1 MTLEELCHLFVRH
14 EFATAGLCL
23 ALSNGYACLIVEV
36 DGFCAFRYQ
45 RKQNFRRFILKGLW
59 QLSDRFD
66 RLLEQLCHPGIV
78 AQFVLEVPDRAIPG
92 VSSQMR
98 NWRRRSIIQKL
109 YSGQKPMR
117 LQSGGIM
124 PGNVARSVA
133 SAVAILV
140 ASFSTVLAEAQSG
153 PPVTIGFSMP
163 LTGGLAVNGTS
174 GLLAMQIWAED
185 TNQKGGLLGRPV
197 KLVYY
202 DDQSN
207 PSLVPG
213 IYTKLLDVDKVDLVV
228 SAYGTN
234 VTAPALPVVIQHN
247 KTFMGL
253 FAMDVNEEF
262 HYPRYFSM
270 LPVGPDPRAAISEGF
285 FEIVKANKEKLGLK
299 TIALAVDD
307 GEATRNT
314 ADGARVN
321 IKKAG
326 LNVVYDKTYPPTTTD
341 FSPIIRAIQA
351 ASPDIVYFASYPP
364 DSVGLIRAMHE
375 IGLNTK
381 ICCGTMT
388 GPQSTSL
395 KTSLGPMLNGII
407 TFDWWL
413 PAPKLRFP
421 GVMEFL
427 ERYQKQ
433 AAGKGVDPLGY
444 YLAPWAYADLQVLG
458 EAVEQTKSLDQDKIA
473 DYIRSHSF
481 KTVVGDVAF
490 GEKGEWKKARV
501 LTIQFQGIAGTS
513 VDDFRDGK
521 GEVVLW
527 PDEYKAGEPILPYSS
542 VKH

>member
-1 MTLEELCHLFVRH
+1 M
-14 EFATAGLCL
+14 
-23 ALSNGYACLIVEV
+23 
-36 DGFCAFRYQ
+36 
-45 RKQNFRRFILKGLW
+45 FRRFIG
-59 QLSDRFD
+59 
-66 RLLEQLCHPGIV
+66 GV
-78 AQFVLEVPDRAIPG
+78 GAATAI
-92 VSSQMR
+92 
-98 NWRRRSIIQKL
+98 
-109 YSGQKPMR
+109 
-117 LQSGGIM
+117 
-124 PGNVARSVA
+124 
-133 SAVAILV
+133 
-140 ASFSTVLAEAQSG
+140 VLATSAAVRAEEPTG
-153 PPVTIGFSMP
+153 TPITIGFSMP

-202 DDQSN
+202 DDQTN

-262 HYPRYFSM
+262 HYPKYFSM

-285 FEIVKANKEKLGLK
+285 FEIVKANKDKLALK

-321 IKKAG
+321 LKKAG
-326 LNVVYDKTYPPTTTD
+326 LQVVYDKTYPPTTTD

-351 ASPDIVYFASYPP
+351 TNPDVVYIASYPP
-364 DSVGLIRAMHE
+364 DSVGLTRAIHE

-381 ICCGTMT
+381 VCCGTMT
-388 GPQSTSL
+388 GPQSTSI
-395 KTSLGPMLNGII
+395 KTSLGPLLNGII
-407 TFDWWL
+407 TFDFWL
-413 PAPKLRFP
+413 PAPTLRFP

-427 ERYQKQ
+427 RRYQER

-458 EAVEQTKSLDQDKIA
+458 EAVEETKSLDQDKIA
-473 DYIRSHSF
+473 DYLRTHSF
-481 KTVVGDVAF
+481 KTVIGDVEF
-490 GEKGEWKKARV
+490 GEKGEWKKARLMTV
-501 LTIQFQGIAGTS
+501 QFQNIAGTS
-513 VDDFRDGK
+513 VDDFRNGK
-521 GEVVLW
+521 GEIVLW
-527 PDEYKAGEPILPYSS
+527 PDQYKAGEPILPYSS

>member
-1 MTLEELCHLFVRH
+1 MSG
-14 EFATAGLCL
+14 AIMAA
-23 ALSNGYACLIVEV
+23 AL
-36 DGFCAFRYQ
+36 
-45 RKQNFRRFILKGLW
+45 
-59 QLSDRFD
+59 
-66 RLLEQLCHPGIV
+66 
-78 AQFVLEVPDRAIPG
+78 
-92 VSSQMR
+92 
-98 NWRRRSIIQKL
+98 
-109 YSGQKPMR
+109 
-117 LQSGGIM
+117 
-124 PGNVARSVA
+124 
-133 SAVAILV
+133 AILLS
-140 ASFSTVLAEAQSG
+140 ASGAALAEAPAG
-153 PPVTIGFSMP
+153 PPITIGFSMP

-197 KLVYY
+197 KLDYY
-202 DDQSN
+202 DDQTN

-234 VTAPALPVVIQHN
+234 VTAPALPVVMQHN
-247 KTFMGL
+247 MTFMGL

-262 HYPRYFSM
+262 RYPKYFSM

-285 FEIVKANKEKLGLK
+285 FEIIKANKEKLGLK

-321 IKKAG
+321 LKKAG

-341 FSPIIRAIQA
+341 FTPIIRAIQA
-351 ASPDIVYFASYPP
+351 TNADIVYVSSYPP
-364 DSVGLIRAMHE
+364 DSVGIIRSVHE
-375 IGLNTK
+375 LGLNTK
-381 ICCGTMT
+381 IFGGNLT
-388 GPQSTSL
+388 GPQSTSI

-413 PAPKLRFP
+413 PAPSLRFP

-458 EAVEQTKSLDQDKIA
+458 DAVEGTKSLDQDKIA
-473 DYIRSHSF
+473 DYIRTHTF

-490 GEKGEWKKARV
+490 GEKGEWKKSRV
-501 LTIQFQGIAGTS
+501 LTIQFQNITGAT

-527 PDEYKAGEPILPYSS
+527 PDEYKAGEAILPYSA

>member
-1 MTLEELCHLFVRH
+1 MFRKLTRVIVAAAAMTL
-14 EFATAGLCL
+14 AA
-23 ALSNGYACLIVEV
+23 
-36 DGFCAFRYQ
+36 
-45 RKQNFRRFILKGLW
+45 
-59 QLSDRFD
+59 
-66 RLLEQLCHPGIV
+66 
-78 AQFVLEVPDRAIPG
+78 
-92 VSSQMR
+92 
-98 NWRRRSIIQKL
+98 
-109 YSGQKPMR
+109 
-117 LQSGGIM
+117 
-124 PGNVARSVA
+124 SVA
-133 SAVAILV
+133 SP
-140 ASFSTVLAEAQSG
+140 AETPSG
-153 PPVTIGFSMP
+153 APITIGFSMP

-185 TNQKGGLLGRPV
+185 TNAKGGLLGRPV

-202 DDQSN
+202 DDQTN

-247 KTFMGL
+247 KTFIGL

-262 HYPRYFSM
+262 RYPKYFSM

-285 FEIVKANKEKLGLK
+285 FEIVKAHKEKLGLK

-321 IKKAG
+321 LKKAG
-326 LNVVYDKTYPPTTTD
+326 LDVVYDKTYPPTTTD
-341 FSPIIRAIQA
+341 FTPIIRAIQA
-351 ASPDIVYFASYPP
+351 KNPDIVYLASYPP
-364 DSVGLIRAMHE
+364 DSVGLIRTMHE
-375 IGLNTK
+375 LGLNTK

-388 GPQSTSL
+388 GPQSTSI

-407 TFDWWL
+407 TFDFWL

-427 ERYQKQ
+427 QRYQQQ

-458 EAVEQTKSLDQDKIA
+458 EAVEQSKSLDQDKIA
-473 DYIRSHSF
+473 DYIRSHTF
-481 KTVVGDVAF
+481 KTVIGEVEF
-490 GEKGEWKKARV
+490 GEKGEWKQARLMTV
-501 LTIQFQGIAGTS
+501 QFQNITS
-513 VDDFRDGK
+513 TNLDDFRDGK

-527 PDEYKAGEPILPYSS
+527 PEQYKAGEPILPYSA

>member
-1 MTLEELCHLFVRH
+1 MLR
-14 EFATAGLCL
+14 AAG
-23 ALSNGYACLIVEV
+23 
-36 DGFCAFRYQ
+36 
-45 RKQNFRRFILKGLW
+45 
-59 QLSDRFD
+59 
-66 RLLEQLCHPGIV
+66 
-78 AQFVLEVPDRAIPG
+78 
-92 VSSQMR
+92 R
-98 NWRRRSIIQKL
+98 NRRRP
-109 YSGQKPMR
+109 SGT
-117 LQSGGIM
+117 I
-124 PGNVARSVA
+124 
-133 SAVAILV
+133 AILG
-140 ASFSTVLAEAQSG
+140 AALLTGSSLAGAETPSG
-153 PPVTIGFSMP
+153 TPVMIGFSMP
-163 LTGGLAVNGTS
+163 LTGALAVNGTS

-185 TNQKGGLLGRPV
+185 TNKKGGLLGRPV

-202 DDQSN
+202 DDQTN

-234 VTAPALPVVIQHN
+234 VTAPALPVVMQHN

-262 HYPRYFSM
+262 RYPKYFSM

-285 FEIVKANKEKLGLK
+285 FEIVKAHQEKLGLK

-321 IKKAG
+321 LKKAG
-326 LNVVYDKTYPPTTTD
+326 LNVVYDKTYPPTTD

-351 ASPDIVYFASYPP
+351 TNPDVVYLASYPP

-381 ICCGTMT
+381 LCCGTMT
-388 GPQSTSL
+388 GPQSTSI

-407 TFDWWL
+407 TFDFWL
-413 PAPKLRFP
+413 PAATLRFP

-427 ERYQKQ
+427 QRYQEQ

-473 DYIRSHSF
+473 DYLRTHTF
-481 KTVVGDVAF
+481 NTVIGDVEF
-490 GEKGEWKKARV
+490 GEKGEWRKARLMTV
-501 LTIQFQGIAGTS
+501 QFQNISSTS

-527 PDEYKAGEPILPYSS
+527 PDQYKAGEPILPYSS
-542 VKH
+542 IKH

>member
-1 MTLEELCHLFVRH
+1 VAKLRA
-14 EFATAGLCL
+14 FAA
-23 ALSNGYACLIVEV
+23 
-36 DGFCAFRYQ
+36 
-45 RKQNFRRFILKGLW
+45 
-59 QLSDRFD
+59 
-66 RLLEQLCHPGIV
+66 
-78 AQFVLEVPDRAIPG
+78 
-92 VSSQMR
+92 
-98 NWRRRSIIQKL
+98 
-109 YSGQKPMR
+109 
-117 LQSGGIM
+117 
-124 PGNVARSVA
+124 
-133 SAVAILV
+133 AVAAALLGT
-140 ASFSTVLAEAQSG
+140 SSPLLAEAPSG
-153 PPVTIGFSMP
+153 QPITIGFSMP

-174 GLLAMQIWAED
+174 GLLAMKIWAED
-185 TNQKGGLLGRPV
+185 TNKKGGLLSRPV

-202 DDQSN
+202 DDQTN

-234 VTAPALPVVIQHN
+234 VTAPALPVIIQHN

-285 FEIVKANKEKLGLK
+285 FEIIKANKDKLGLK

-321 IKKAG
+321 LKKTG

-341 FSPIIRAIQA
+341 FTPIVRAVQA
-351 ASPDIVYFASYPP
+351 SKADVVYIASYPP

-375 IGLNTK
+375 LGLNTK

-388 GPQSTSL
+388 GPQSTSI

-407 TFDWWL
+407 TFDFWL

-427 ERYQKQ
+427 QSYQEQ

-473 DYIRSHSF
+473 DYIHTHTF
-481 KTVVGDVAF
+481 KTVIGDVEF
-490 GEKGEWKKARV
+490 GEKGEWKKARLMTV
-501 LTIQFQGIAGTS
+501 QFQNIASTS

-527 PDEYKAGEPILPYSS
+527 PDQYKAGEPILPYSS
-542 VKH
+542 IKH